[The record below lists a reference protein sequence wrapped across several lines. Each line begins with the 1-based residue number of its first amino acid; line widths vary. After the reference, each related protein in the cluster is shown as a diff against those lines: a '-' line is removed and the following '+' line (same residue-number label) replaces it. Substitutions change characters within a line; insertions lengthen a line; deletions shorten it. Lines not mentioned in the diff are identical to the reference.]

1 MKTFNYSVSQVNHSK
16 ERIDEYDKALDIVQ
30 ASSIRRPTRSLVTF
44 CVSTITVVEMLFFPK
59 FMSDIV
65 ESRHRAECALHSR
78 QVICFNS
85 DKQHMR
91 VAHRHVIETIK
102 TNVEALHFEPLARV
116 TAQRIAAA
124 CLCARRMSYSEVFNL
139 WHACHLWHFDQ
150 KIVTLRLYFY
160 VTLLIQ

>member
-65 ESRHRAECALHSR
+65 TQQTQYPVTSALLASCNKSQATATKTIGR
-78 QVICFNS
+78 QILNVI
-85 DKQHMR
+85 
-91 VAHRHVIETIK
+91 
-102 TNVEALHFEPLARV
+102 
-116 TAQRIAAA
+116 
-124 CLCARRMSYSEVFNL
+124 VFL
-139 WHACHLWHFDQ
+139 SA
-150 KIVTLRLYFY
+150 LRLAFCRGLSTVLAYDNR
-160 VTLLIQ
+160 L